1 MSQRAKTRAVR
12 LQNEHI
18 KPPSSS
24 SRSCLGKRRP
34 YGGAE
39 RKEDLEPPTTMSHEY
54 HIIPRTL
61 RWLRRIRHRCGYGV
75 HSPLAFNFITDVIYN
90 QSPYYAYATLRQ
102 PLVPSI
108 SRLDEYD
115 THSGLT
121 DRDLR
126 LIFRLTNYQEPTHI
140 YIIGAHEDT
149 PSPTLISYLRAAR
162 PSAAITTGACTS
174 EAPTAARS
182 AVDLHY
188 ADTPDALHP
197 DFTLTTGAMLIVRGI
212 HRTAQSRARWEQL
225 KAHPSVTLTFDLG
238 RFGIA
243 LNRPKI
249 NRQDYIVNYF

>member
-1 MSQRAKTRAVR
+1 
-12 LQNEHI
+12 
-18 KPPSSS
+18 
-24 SRSCLGKRRP
+24 
-34 YGGAE
+34 
-39 RKEDLEPPTTMSHEY
+39 MSHEY

-75 HSPLAFNFITDVIYN
+75 HSPLAFNFITDVVYN
-90 QSPYYAYATLRQ
+90 QAPYYAYATLLQ
-102 PLVPSI
+102 PLVASI

-115 THSGLT
+115 PQSGLT

-140 YIIGAHEDT
+140 YIIGAHEGA
-149 PSPTLISYLRAAR
+149 SSSTLISYIRAAR
-162 PSAAITTGACTS
+162 PSAVITTDASTQ
-174 EAPTAARS
+174 APPAASKSGTA
-182 AVDLHY
+182 LHY
-188 ADTPDALHP
+188 VDTPDALHP

-212 HRTAQSRARWEQL
+212 HRTAQSRACWEQL

-249 NRQDYIVNYF
+249 NRQDYVVNYF